1 MTDWAHSDTIT
12 AMHAPEPASMTL
24 RLPLHIR
31 HAIGRLAQRYGVG
44 VTDIVRMAI
53 AEYLEERGALQD
65 IEESEEDELQAQG
78 RATDRGGPAPARG
91 P

>member
-1 MTDWAHSDTIT
+1 
-12 AMHAPEPASMTL
+12 MTL

-91 P
+91 S